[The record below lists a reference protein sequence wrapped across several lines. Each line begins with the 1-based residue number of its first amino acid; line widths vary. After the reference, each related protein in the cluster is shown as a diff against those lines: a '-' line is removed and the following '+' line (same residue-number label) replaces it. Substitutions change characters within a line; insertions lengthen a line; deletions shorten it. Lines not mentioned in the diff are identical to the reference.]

1 MKDVKVLLIEQI
13 RMANQKELLADI
25 VARGPESLW
34 RNESWP
40 VRIERMGDGFI
51 VSGRGTRLDVY
62 LAETHKGYLVS
73 VPNFSRCGIVRADC
87 SPGDIM
93 EYVEIDNPVDA
104 TTLATAVRY
113 LIKYII

>member
-13 RMANQKELLADI
+13 RMANQRELLANI
-25 VARGPESLW
+25 VAQRKE
-34 RNESWP
+34 ESWP
-40 VRIERMGDGFI
+40 VRIERMGNSFI

-87 SPGDIM
+87 TAGDIM
-93 EYVEIDNPVDA
+93 EYLELDNPVDA

>member
-25 VARGPESLW
+25 VAKW
-34 RNESWP
+34 RNDSWP

-51 VSGRGTRLDVY
+51 VSGRGSRLDVF
-62 LAETHKGYLVS
+62 LTKTNRGYLVS
-73 VPNFSRCGIVRADC
+73 VPNFARCGIVRPDC
-87 SPGDIM
+87 STFDIM